1 MNMGMSMPGWYDIVG
16 LDKRSNE
23 NCPGIDESQ
32 TRILDIL
39 KSENDAGI
47 HYNRMVLAG
56 FSQGAA
62 LSLYT
67 GMQLP
72 AEAGPLAG
80 IVAMSGYLP
89 HASGFNITP
98 GLESTPIFHA
108 HGAVDPLVQITAA
121 KDSQEM
127 VKEKGATSYKL
138 EIYEGLAHSANPK
151 EIGDV
156 MAFLEEVLPPKD
168 DCKIKLKDPS
178 EMSIKELKAAIQKA
192 GLGRQALGLMEKSEF
207 VDLVKNHRAGK
218 L

>member
-89 HASGFNITP
+89 HASGCFP
-98 GLESTPIFHA
+98 QLSR
-108 HGAVDPLVQITAA
+108 
-121 KDSQEM
+121 
-127 VKEKGATSYKL
+127 KL
-138 EIYEGLAHSANPK
+138 GY
-151 EIGDV
+151 
-156 MAFLEEVLPPKD
+156 
-168 DCKIKLKDPS
+168 
-178 EMSIKELKAAIQKA
+178 
-192 GLGRQALGLMEKSEF
+192 
-207 VDLVKNHRAGK
+207 
-218 L
+218 